1 MFEFDID
8 EVKALVQG
16 VGFNEGKYLV
26 CEAGVKTKEYSLW
39 RSMLERCTPKFW
51 ITHPTYVGTTHS
63 ENFKSYTFFHEWCQ
77 EQKGFKSI
85 DENNRYW
92 QLDKDLLLRGN
103 KHYSEDTCVFVPQR
117 LNKLLI
123 KSDACRGELQV
134 GVHRLAKGRG
144 YIAKCNIGTGTQ
156 KYLGYFKTPQEA
168 FQAYKTFKEA
178 LIKEVANEYK
188 EQLDYRVYEA
198 LMNYE
203 VNEND

>member
-16 VGFNEGKYLV
+16 VGFNDGKYLA
-26 CEAGVKTKEYSLW
+26 CETGVKTKEYSLW
-39 RSMLERCTPKFW
+39 SSMLGRCTPKYW

-123 KSDACRGELQV
+123 KSNASRGEFPI
-134 GVHRLAKGRG
+134 GVSWYNPTKKFTSRCQDIYGKSKL
-144 YIAKCNIGTGTQ
+144 
-156 KYLGYFKTPQEA
+156 LGYFNTPQEA

-188 EQLDYRVYEA
+188 EMLDSRVYEA
-198 LMNYE
+198 LINYE